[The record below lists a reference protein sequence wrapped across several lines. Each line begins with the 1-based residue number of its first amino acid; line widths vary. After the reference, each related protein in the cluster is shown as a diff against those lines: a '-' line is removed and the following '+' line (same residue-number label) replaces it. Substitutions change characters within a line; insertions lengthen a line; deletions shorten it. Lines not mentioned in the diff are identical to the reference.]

1 MPLARRPAT
10 RHQASRRRPQV
21 SKGGGQRRAWSYL
34 SWSAGETDHIGRLIG
49 RSLKGGEVLALYG
62 ELGVGKT
69 ALTRGI
75 AVGLG
80 APPRAVSSPTFV
92 LVNLYHGRLQL
103 AHVDLYRIRS
113 EAELDHL
120 GLSDF
125 ADDRTVLAIEWADR
139 AGTAL
144 PADRVGVWL
153 SHHTERSRR
162 VTMRATGTR
171 SAALLARFKD
181 LLVTAPLRAAKGR
194 AR

>member
-1 MPLARRPAT
+1 MPLARRSGT
-10 RHQASRRRPQV
+10 RHQASRRRPQE

-34 SWSAGETDHIGRLIG
+34 SRSAGVTDQIGRLIG

-92 LVNLYHGRLQL
+92 LINLYHGRLQL

-144 PADRVGVWL
+144 PPDRVEVWL
-153 SHHTERSRR
+153 GHHTEQSRR

-171 SAALLARFKD
+171 SAALLAHFKNM
-181 LLVTAPLRAAKGR
+181 LVTAPLRAAKGR
-194 AR
+194 VR

>member
-1 MPLARRPAT
+1 MPLARRTGPRA
-10 RHQASRRRPQV
+10 QASRRRPQV
-21 SKGGGQRRAWSYL
+21 SKGGGQRHAWSCL

-49 RSLKGGEVLALYG
+49 RALKGGEVLALYG

-80 APPRAVSSPTFV
+80 APSRAVSSPTFV
-92 LVNLYHGRLQL
+92 FVNLYHGRLQL

-139 AGTAL
+139 TGAAL
-144 PADRVGVWL
+144 PTDRVEVRL

-162 VTMRATGTR
+162 VSMRATGTR
-171 SAALLARFKD
+171 SAALLARFKS
-181 LLVTAPLRAAKGR
+181 LLVTTPLGAARGR